1 MTRKPKLISSAILL
15 AIAPVVVADHPDAIN
30 LPGLSVQGVAGEG
43 TPYRLSP
50 ESRPSSDT
58 GELVRGLPGAELNRN
73 GPLTGHVQYRGMYA
87 DRVNVL
93 VDGMKM
99 HQAGPNSMD
108 SPLSYIPAS
117 DVEELTLHR
126 GIAPVSSGM
135 ETIGGTVEATSK
147 KTEFATGDAFEFH
160 GEANAGFSHN
170 NRSFQT
176 GIRSALVNDSQR
188 LELKA
193 LRDKGD
199 DSRFRSGEITP
210 TEYERDQLSLNYAI
224 RNDNTEANFTIKH
237 HDTGDSGTPA
247 LPMDILF
254 ARGEHY
260 TADIRHQLTN
270 GGELIAKL
278 YYQDTDHRMNN
289 FSLRTS
295 PGDPMMF
302 RQTDADVE
310 ASGLSLHYAIN
321 NWTLGFDA
329 DNATHN
335 ATINNPNNSGF
346 RVTNFND
353 AERDRYSLFAE
364 WDGALNNDWSM
375 QSGIR
380 YSHIRMDA
388 DAVSAD
394 GLMGPMAAMMGANA
408 QRFNNSNRAQ
418 SDNLLDLA
426 ATFKRRMSSDLDL
439 HLGLAQKERAASYQE
454 RYLWFPAEATS
465 GLADGNT
472 YLGDVGLDPETA
484 WQLEAGLDWHR
495 PDFAVSPRVF
505 YHRVDDYI
513 QGVGTNL
520 PDGRLQFAN
529 VDAELYGLD
538 TNWFAAISD
547 HWQLEGTISYT
558 RGKRR
563 DTGDNLY
570 RIAPLSARTL
580 LSYRQPDWHIGIE
593 AETVAAQN
601 DVAAENREQKTS
613 GYAVFNLQ
621 GGKTLDKDLR
631 IDAGVRN
638 LFDREYST
646 HLSGYNRVKGNPDIA
661 EMDRLPAMGRSIY
674 VNLNYQW

>member
-1 MTRKPKLISSAILL
+1 MKIKHRLISSTILL
-15 AIAPVVVADHPDAIN
+15 AITPFVMADHPETVN
-30 LPGLSVQGVAGEG
+30 LPGLSVKGVAGEG
-43 TPYRLSP
+43 TPYRFRP
-50 ESRPSSDT
+50 ENRASSDT
-58 GELVRGLPGAELNRN
+58 GDLVRALPGAELNRN

-126 GIAPVSSGM
+126 GISPVSSGV

-147 KTEFATGDAFEFH
+147 ATEFSTGEAFEFH

-199 DSRFRSGEITP
+199 DSRFRSGEIIP
-210 TEYERDQLSLNYAI
+210 TEYERDQLSLNYAL
-224 RNDNTEANFTIKH
+224 RNDTTEASFTIKH

-260 TADIRHQLTN
+260 NADIHHQLTS

-289 FSLRTS
+289 FSLRGS
-295 PGDPMMF
+295 PADPMMF

-310 ASGLSLHYAIN
+310 AAGLSLQYEIN
-321 NWTLGFDA
+321 EWTLGLDA

-335 ATINNPNNSGF
+335 ATINNPNNTGF

-353 AERDRYSLFAE
+353 VERDRYSIFAE

-388 DAVSAD
+388 GVVSAD
-394 GLMGPMAAMMGANA
+394 GLMGPMAATMGANA
-408 QRFNNSNRAQ
+408 QRFNQQNRAQ
-418 SDNLLDLA
+418 NDNLLDLA
-426 ATFKRRMSSDLDL
+426 ATFKRRLSSDLDL

-454 RYLWFPAEATS
+454 RYLWFPAEATA

-484 WQLEAGLDWHR
+484 WQLEAGLDWHQ
-495 PDFAVSPRVF
+495 PAFAVSPRLF

-513 QGVGTNL
+513 QGVTTAM
-520 PDGRLQFAN
+520 PDTLRFTN

-538 TNWFAAISD
+538 TNWFAAISY

-570 RIAPLSARTL
+570 RIAPLSARTT
-580 LSYRQPDWHIGIE
+580 LSYRQRDWHIGVV
-593 AETVAAQN
+593 AETVAAQ
-601 DVAAENREQKTS
+601 DDIAEVNREQKTS
-613 GYAVFNLQ
+613 GYAVFHLQ
-621 GGKTLDKDLR
+621 GSKTLDNNLQL
-631 IDAGVRN
+631 DAGVRN
-638 LFDREYST
+638 LFDREYTT
-646 HLSGYNRVKGNPDIA
+646 HLSGYNRVKNNPDIA
-661 EMDRLPAMGRSIY
+661 EMARLPELGRSVY
-674 VNLNYQW
+674 LNLSYQW

>member
-1 MTRKPKLISSAILL
+1 MIFKTKVL
-15 AIAPVVVADHPDAIN
+15 AVSVMFATAPLVMADHPDSLT

-43 TPYRLSP
+43 TPYKLKP

-58 GELVRGLPGAELNRN
+58 GDLVRALPGAELNRN

-87 DRVNVL
+87 DRINVL

-117 DVEELTLHR
+117 DVDELTLHR

-147 KTEFATGDAFEFH
+147 ITEFGTGEAFAFH

-176 GIRSALVNDSQR
+176 GLRGALVNANQR
-188 LELKA
+188 FELKTQ
-193 LRDKGD
+193 RDKGN
-199 DSRFRSGEITP
+199 DSRFRSGEILP
-210 TEYERDQLSLNYAI
+210 SEYERDQLSLNYAV
-224 RNDNTEANFTIKH
+224 RNDHTEASFTIKH

-247 LPMDILF
+247 LPMDILY

-260 TADIRHQLTN
+260 TADLTHQLN
-270 GGELIAKL
+270 GGGELTAKV

-289 FSLRTS
+289 FSLRTA
-295 PGDPMMF
+295 PANPMGF

-310 ASGLSLHYAIN
+310 AVGLSLHYAIDD
-321 NWTLGFDA
+321 WTLGFDA

-335 ATINNPNNSGF
+335 ANVNNPNNTGF

-353 AERDRYSLFAE
+353 VERDRYSLFAE
-364 WDGALNNDWSM
+364 WHGQLNNDWSM

-388 DAVSAD
+388 DEVSAD
-394 GLMGPMAAMMGANA
+394 GLMGPMATMMAANA
-408 QRFNNSNRAQ
+408 QRFNDSKRQQ
-418 SDNLLDLA
+418 SDDLLDIA
-426 ATFKRRMSSDLDL
+426 ATFKRRLNSDLDL

-454 RYLWFPAEATS
+454 RYLWFPAEATA

-472 YLGDVGLDPETA
+472 YLGDVDLAPETA

-495 PDFAVSPRVF
+495 PDFAMSPRLF

-513 QGVGTNL
+513 QGVSTGM
-520 PDGRLQFAN
+520 PDTLRFAN

-538 TNWFAAISD
+538 TNWFAALSD

-580 LSYRQPDWHIGIE
+580 LSYRQPDWHIGME

-601 DVAAENREQKTS
+601 KVADENNEQKTG
-613 GYAVFNLQ
+613 GYAIFNLQ
-621 GGKTLDKDLR
+621 AGKTLQNDLT

-638 LFDREYST
+638 LFDREYTT
-646 HLSGYNRVKGNPDIA
+646 HLSGYNRVRDNPDIA
-661 EMDRLPAMGRSIY
+661 EMARLAAMGRSVY

>member
-1 MTRKPKLISSAILL
+1 MKIKHRLISSTILL
-15 AIAPVVVADHPDAIN
+15 ALTPFVMADHPETVN
-30 LPGLSVQGVAGEG
+30 LPGLSVEGVAGEG
-43 TPYRLSP
+43 TPYRLRP
-50 ESRPSSDT
+50 ENRASSDT
-58 GELVRGLPGAELNRN
+58 GDLVRDLPGAELNRN

-126 GIAPVSSGM
+126 GIAPVSSGV

-147 KTEFATGDAFEFH
+147 ATEFSTGEAFEFH

-199 DSRFRSGEITP
+199 DSRFRSGEIIP
-210 TEYERDQLSLNYAI
+210 TEYERDQLSLNYAL
-224 RNDNTEANFTIKH
+224 RNDTTEASFTIKH

-260 TADIRHQLTN
+260 NADIQHQLTS

-289 FSLRTS
+289 FSLRGS
-295 PGDPMMF
+295 PADPMMF

-310 ASGLSLHYAIN
+310 AAGLSLHYEIN
-321 NWTLGFDA
+321 EWTLGLDA

-335 ATINNPNNSGF
+335 ATINNPNNTGF

-353 AERDRYSLFAE
+353 VERDRYSIFAE

-388 DAVSAD
+388 GAVSAD
-394 GLMGPMAAMMGANA
+394 GLMGPMAATMGANA
-408 QRFNNSNRAQ
+408 QRFNQQNRAQ
-418 SDNLLDLA
+418 NDNLLDLA
-426 ATFKRRMSSDLDL
+426 ATFKRRLSSDLDL

-454 RYLWFPAEATS
+454 RYLWFPAEATA

-484 WQLEAGLDWHR
+484 WQLEAGLDWHQ
-495 PDFAVSPRVF
+495 PAFAVSPRLF

-513 QGVGTNL
+513 QGVTTAM
-520 PDGRLQFAN
+520 PDTLRFTN

-570 RIAPLSARTL
+570 RIAPLSARTT
-580 LSYRQPDWHIGIE
+580 LSYRQRDWHIGVV
-593 AETVAAQN
+593 AETVAAQ
-601 DVAAENREQKTS
+601 DDIAEVNREQKTS
-613 GYAVFNLQ
+613 GYAVFHLQ
-621 GGKTLDKDLR
+621 GSKTLDNNLQL
-631 IDAGVRN
+631 DAGVRN
-638 LFDREYST
+638 LFDREYTT
-646 HLSGYNRVKGNPDIA
+646 HLGGYNRVKNNPDIA
-661 EMDRLPAMGRSIY
+661 EMARLPELGRSVY
-674 VNLNYQW
+674 LNLSYQW